1 MTAAPALS
9 LPAIMAPLGLSRDE
23 DHRYSWSDG
32 LTVRWPIPSVT
43 SIIRVVDR
51 SGPLVGWAKRVT
63 AEAALDWRA
72 DLENWVTQFGRDAAK
87 SMLTAKATAERDAAA
102 GLGSRVH
109 ALADDVAHG
118 RPVSIAPAEAP
129 YLAAYQRFLVE
140 RRPRFLHSERMVCNL
155 AEDYAGTC
163 DWFAEIDGET
173 WIGDNKTG
181 KGVYAETAL
190 QLSAYA
196 NAEFI
201 GQGGDPKRYR
211 VPRTTK
217 AAALHLKPDG
227 TYKLIDFAIDGDTF
241 AAFLAARRIYGWL
254 NGQAKEVMK

>member
-1 MTAAPALS
+1 MTAAVLALPPAL
-9 LPAIMAPLGLSRDE
+9 AALGLTRD
-23 DHRYSWSDG
+23 DAHVYGWNDG
-32 LTVRWPIPSVT
+32 RTVRWPIPSVT

-72 DLENWVTQFGRDAAK
+72 DLDNWVTQFGRDAAK

-118 RPVSIAPAEAP
+118 RPVTISDQELP
-129 YLAAYQRFLVE
+129 YLRAYQRFLDE

-155 AEDYAGTC
+155 AADYAGTC
-163 DWFAEIDGET
+163 DWFAEIDGELF
-173 WIGDNKTG
+173 IGDNKTG

-227 TYKLIDFAIDGDTF
+227 TYNLIEFGIDGETF
-241 AAFLAARRIYGWL
+241 AAFLAARTIYGWL
-254 NGQAKEVMK
+254 NGQAKEVMR